1 MNRFEFAARSAE
13 LRAETAAE
21 KAERVIFA
29 AESRKRGPAPGV
41 ALEDSRRAAVRLD
54 SADVT
59 VPDNPAPLSSALG
72 LPTLLDETPSAGDS
86 WPHADD
92 AAPFSS
98 ALGLPTLINEPPHQR
113 DPRPQADNP
122 APLSSALGIP
132 TLLKESPH
140 ERNPLPRPDNPAPL
154 SSALGIPTL
163 LKEPRHARD
172 PRPRPDNPAPFSS
185 LLGLPVLIREQRTR
199 VSGRPNQSRDTLRR
213 DDAQSFEAANSR
225 SQLERS
231 RPAYALKRTDDPLAH
246 AANALSRADEDPLPP
261 RHESSLPA
269 GFSSLDM
276 LAAFFAALMTLGPLF
291 AAFIGR
297 MRG

>member
-1 MNRFEFAARSAE
+1 MNRFEFAGRSAD

-132 TLLKESPH
+132 TLLKE
-140 ERNPLPRPDNPAPL
+140 
-154 SSALGIPTL
+154 
-163 LKEPRHARD
+163 PRHARD

-213 DDAQSFEAANSR
+213 DDAQSFEAANR
-225 SQLERS
+225 RFQLERS
-231 RPAYALKRTDDPLAH
+231 RPEYALKRTDDPLAN

-297 MRG
+297 MQG